1 MEEQELR
8 QIYLG
13 GLEHLQTH
21 CSSIKN
27 IIEQHVFDLY
37 QHMQEI

>member
-21 CSSIKN
+21 CFSIKST
-27 IIEQHVFDLY
+27 IEQHVFDLH
-37 QHMQEI
+37 QHMEEI